1 VSRAEVSA
9 PVTPAP
15 AATVVLLRPGPG
27 GPEVLLTHRPTTMAF
42 AAGMHVF
49 PGGRVDPA
57 DGDLRLL
64 ARSGRGQRDAALAL
78 GGNVRPSDAIALHM
92 AAIRELFEEA
102 GVLLADGALD
112 GDDLAARRTRLLGG
126 MGLADALEAIDL
138 RLRTDLLAPIAHWTT
153 PPFMPRRFSTWFF
166 AADLPQGAEVTFEGD
181 EVIAHRWVSP
191 ATALQQLSTG
201 EIEMLV
207 PTSSVLQRLVA
218 TRATNAA
225 DLGERFVA
233 GETLP
238 PRILEEGPE
247 IVRIEFGAVGA
258 VPGRRGESILHGR
271 HELVLVDPGDPSDA
285 ALDTIDAAVRRR
297 GGAIR
302 AIVLTATDPDRAAAS
317 EAVAIPLEIPILV
330 APGAGRYLP
339 YATREIE
346 DGERLPTDIDLRV
359 RLGPP
364 GSGRLETVVGSAG
377 E

>member
-1 VSRAEVSA
+1 MSRPDRSTR
-9 PVTPAP
+9 VTPAP

-64 ARSGRGQRDAALAL
+64 ARSARGQRDAALAL
-78 GGNVRPSDAIALHM
+78 GGNVKPSDAIAVHM
-92 AAIRELFEEA
+92 AAMRELFEEA
-102 GVLLADGALD
+102 GVLLADPALD
-112 GDDLAARRTRLLGG
+112 GARLADARTRLLDG
-126 MGLADALEAIDL
+126 MGLADVLEGVDL

-166 AADLPQGAEVTFEGD
+166 AAELPSGAEVSFEGD

-191 ATALQQLSTG
+191 ATALEQLSTG
-201 EIEMLV
+201 EIEMWV
-207 PTSSVLQRLVA
+207 PTSSVLQRLLA
-218 TRATNAA
+218 TRAANAA
-225 DLGERFVA
+225 ELGERFA
-233 GETLP
+233 PGETLP

-247 IVRIEFGAVGA
+247 IVRFEFGAVGA
-258 VPGRRGESILHGR
+258 LPGRRGRSSLHGR
-271 HELVLVDPGDPSDA
+271 RELVLVDPGDPSDA
-285 ALDTIDAAVRRR
+285 ALDTIAAAVRRR
-297 GGAIR
+297 DGAIR

-330 APGAGRYLP
+330 APGAGRHLP
-339 YATREIE
+339 YATRELQ
-346 DGERLPTDIDLRV
+346 DGERLPADVDVRV

-364 GSGRLETVVGSAG
+364 GSGRLEIVDGSAG

>member
-1 VSRAEVSA
+1 MTRPAVST

-57 DGDLRLL
+57 DGDLGLL
-64 ARSGRGQRDAALAL
+64 ARSARGQRDAATAL
-78 GGNVRPSDAIALHM
+78 GDNVKPSDAIALHM

-112 GDDLAARRTRLLGG
+112 GEDLAARRTRLLGG
-126 MGLADALEAIDL
+126 MGLADVLEGVDL

-166 AADLPQGAEVTFEGD
+166 AADLPPDGEVSFEGD

-201 EIEMLV
+201 EIEMWV

-218 TRATNAA
+218 TRAANAA
-225 DLGERFVA
+225 ELGERFVPGA
-233 GETLP
+233 TLP
-238 PRILEEGPE
+238 PKILEEGSE
-247 IVRIEFGAVGA
+247 IVRFEFGAVGA
-258 VPGRRGESILHGR
+258 VPGRRR
-271 HELVLVDPGDPSDA
+271 A
-285 ALDTIDAAVRRR
+285 ALAEDRDLAAGGDRLRLQAGRRDLGWTVACRAVGPAHRCRPGGPAMLPDAGPVRPQRGGRRR
-297 GGAIR
+297 PQPDPQPGGVTPPLTRPRPRAGRIR
-302 AIVLTATDPDRAAAS
+302 A
-317 EAVAIPLEIPILV
+317 
-330 APGAGRYLP
+330 APA
-339 YATREIE
+339 
-346 DGERLPTDIDLRV
+346 
-359 RLGPP
+359 
-364 GSGRLETVVGSAG
+364 
-377 E
+377 